1 MSNSVLWDEDTSD
14 FTLVAIPTANSEE
27 DCFSN
32 EDDRERSG
40 ESTGRSEP
48 LRSGMTVTLLRA
60 GIGEIGH
67 ATVVEV
73 HPSGQWLGLG
83 IFFG

>member
-1 MSNSVLWDEDTSD
+1 MSDSVLWDEDTSD
-14 FTLVAIPTANSEE
+14 FALVAVPTANSEE
-27 DCFSN
+27 DSFSDEN
-32 EDDRERSG
+32 DRERSQ

-67 ATVVEV
+67 ASVVEV
-73 HPSGQWLGLG
+73 HP
-83 IFFG
+83 